1 MLANDAMVLDAG
13 IAEDTVVSVAF
24 KPNKVICSNKI
35 AIAGL
40 GGIIDSELSTTSK
53 VQSQLVKVLSKIAT
67 HWPSGE
73 VMVLEV
79 MSEMRLGTQ
88 APDQ

>member
-40 GGIIDSELSTTSK
+40 GGIIDSELL
-53 VQSQLVKVLSKIAT
+53 LVVKIPNWEFRQPAKFR
-67 HWPSGE
+67 
-73 VMVLEV
+73 VN
-79 MSEMRLGTQ
+79 
-88 APDQ
+88 